1 MTKADVV
8 TEISYITTGQPKTEI
23 AKIIDALLD
32 VIKDSV
38 ADGRIIYLRGFG
50 NFQAKHRPKRHAR
63 NIRKNT
69 SIVVEAYDCPTF
81 KPSKEFIEQVKKG
94 GEKS

>member
-8 TEISYITTGQPKTEI
+8 TEISYQTKQTKLEI
-23 AKIIDALLD
+23 ERTVNALLE
-32 VIKDSV
+32 VIKDK
-38 ADGRIIYLRGFG
+38 ITQKETIYLRGFG

-63 NIRKNT
+63 NIQKNT
-69 SIVVEAYDCPTF
+69 AIVVEAYDCPTF

-94 GEKS
+94 GQ

>member
-8 TEISYITTGQPKTEI
+8 TEIFHKTGSSKLEI
-23 AKIIDALLD
+23 AQTVNTLLD
-32 VIKDSV
+32 TIKNSV
-38 ADGRIIYLRGFG
+38 SDGRIIYLRGFG

-69 SIVVEAYDCPTF
+69 AIVVEAYDCPTF
-81 KPSKEFIEQVKKG
+81 KPAIEFTNQVKKG
-94 GEKS
+94 VQK

>member
-8 TEISYITTGQPKTEI
+8 TEISHKTGDTKLEI
-23 AKIIDALLD
+23 AQTVNALLS
-32 VIKDSV
+32 VIKNAVS
-38 ADGRIIYLRGFG
+38 DGRIIYLRGFG

-69 SIVVEAYDCPTF
+69 AIVVEAYDCPTF
-81 KPSKEFIEQVKKG
+81 TPSKEFIEQVKKG
-94 GEKS
+94 GQ